1 MRCPADLLHHFLVVA
16 AVALVR
22 RRATAV
28 AVPRGFDVVAVE
40 GTAAGGDPREEDEE
54 GHDVDVPEPL
64 EAQEDGTELE
74 ERVTTELVQEYPQ
87 VNLITLFINSPL
99 SVFSPVEGEVEGD
112 GVEVELLVPV
122 EGERG
127 GRPEHE
133 AARRRHGGGEA
144 VEQHELQPPGAVV
157 VQRGGRR
164 GAGEGL
170 LVGTPERGADCTFFE
185 YLKN

>member
-1 MRCPADLLHHFLVVA
+1 M
-16 AVALVR
+16 
-22 RRATAV
+22 
-28 AVPRGFDVVAVE
+28 
-40 GTAAGGDPREEDEE
+40 
-54 GHDVDVPEPL
+54 
-64 EAQEDGTELE
+64 ELE
-74 ERVTTELVQEYPQ
+74 SPQ
-87 VNLITLFINSPL
+87 VNLITLFINSSP
-99 SVFSPVEGEVEGD
+99 SVVSPVEGEVEGD

>member
-28 AVPRGFDVVAVE
+28 AVPHRFDVVAVE
-40 GTAAGGDPREEDEE
+40 GAAGGNPREEDEE

-87 VNLITLFINSPL
+87 VNLITLFINSPRL
-99 SVFSPVEGEVEGD
+99 SRRLTCRG
-112 GVEVELLVPV
+112 
-122 EGERG
+122 RG
-127 GRPEHE
+127 GR
-133 AARRRHGGGEA
+133 G
-144 VEQHELQPPGAVV
+144 
-157 VQRGGRR
+157 RGRGRT
-164 GAGEGL
+164 AGSS
-170 LVGTPERGADCTFFE
+170 
-185 YLKN
+185 